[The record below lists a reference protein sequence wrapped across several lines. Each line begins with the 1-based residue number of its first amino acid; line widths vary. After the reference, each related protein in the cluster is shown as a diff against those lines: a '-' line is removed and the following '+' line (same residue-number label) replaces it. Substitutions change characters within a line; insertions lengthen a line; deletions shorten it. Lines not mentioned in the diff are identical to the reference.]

1 MEKKMTISQI
11 SIIALA
17 LVVLGGLVFASCKT
31 ESKKITKVTSN
42 MLHPDWSKDAVI
54 YEVNV
59 RQYTPEGTLKAFEN
73 HLPRLKEMGVDILWL
88 MPVHPIGEKNRKGGM
103 GSYYSVR
110 DYTAVNP
117 EFGTLD
123 DFKDLVNAAHELGMY
138 VILDWVANHT
148 AWDHAWV
155 VDHPEW
161 YSVDEKGNMVSPYDW
176 SDVADLNYSN
186 DDLREA
192 MLDALKFW
200 VVEADIDG
208 YRCDVAGMV
217 PVEFWNNARVE
228 LDKIKP
234 VFMLAE
240 AEQPNHHIYAFDMSY
255 AWELHHIMN
264 EIAQG
269 KKNAKAFDNYF
280 KKHDTLYPANAY
292 RMYFITNHDENS
304 WNGTEYERMGDAVNT
319 FAVLTYTLPGMPL
332 IYSGQE
338 AALNKRLKFFEKDTI
353 DWGAYELADFY
364 RRLGQLRKE
373 NPALWSGEAG
383 GSLKFIKTSDNES
396 VLCFF
401 RKKDNEAVMV
411 MANLTDSPKSF
422 TMKTGRKDGK
432 KNMEMELTDWFSGE
446 VLILKPGEVY
456 SLMPWGYRILTG
468 GK

>member
-1 MEKKMTISQI
+1 MKKYMQI
-11 SIIALA
+11 SHIFLIAMTLILLFGII
-17 LVVLGGLVFASCKT
+17 LVSCKS
-31 ESKKITKVTSN
+31 ETKRKAIVDSEV
-42 MLHPDWSKDAVI
+42 LHPDWSKDAVI

-73 HLPRLKEMGVDILWL
+73 HLPRLKEMGIDILWL
-88 MPVHPIGEKNRKGGM
+88 MPIHPIGEKNRKGGM

-123 DFKDLVNAAHELGMY
+123 DFKDLVNTAHELGMY

-176 SDVADLNYSN
+176 SDVADLNFASN
-186 DDLREA
+186 ELRVA
-192 MLDALKFW
+192 MLDALKYW

-217 PVEFWNNARVE
+217 PVEFWNNARTE

-240 AEQPNHHIYAFDMSY
+240 AEQPNHHVNAFDMSY

-269 KKNAKAFDNYF
+269 KKNARAFDNYF

-304 WNGTEYERMGDAVNT
+304 WNGTEYERMAGAVNT
-319 FAVLTYTLPGMPL
+319 FAVLSYTLPGMPL

-338 AALNKRLKFFEKDTI
+338 AAFNERLKFFEKDTI
-353 DWGAYELADFY
+353 DWGDYSLADFY
-364 RRLGQLRKE
+364 TSLGKLRKE
-373 NPALWSGEAG
+373 YSALWSGEAG
-383 GSLKFIKTSDNES
+383 GRMKRIKTSDNENIYA
-396 VLCFF
+396 FT
-401 RKKDNEAVMV
+401 RKNDNNAVMV
-411 MANLTDSPKSF
+411 IANLSKYSQEFTLKMGSKPK
-422 TMKTGRKDGK
+422 
-432 KNMEMELTDWFSGE
+432 EMTDWFSGNTF
-446 VLILKPGEVY
+446 ILEPGTQMM
-456 SLMPWGYRILTG
+456 LAPWEYKIFVG
-468 GK
+468 GRE